1 MTGLRRI
8 AVTLLVL
15 AGMWPGA
22 VAAQVQ
28 KAGVVTTLEGN
39 VTAARTTSAQPVALK
54 FKDDVF
60 VNDRVVTGDRSLA
73 RLLLGGKAVV
83 TVRERSAL
91 TITEVPGRSTIDL
104 DSGKVAV
111 AVAKDKMQPGEQIE
125 VKSPNAVAAVR
136 GTVFVVEV
144 IRASANAAR
153 AQSGVTVNHYVLTG
167 AVALTVG
174 GQSVNVN
181 AGNYASVTGGVVSSG
196 PMSAAMRANATRGL
210 TTSGLP
216 KVSGAEG
223 DAKQAVMNSTVA
235 TFSTT
240 APAFVA
246 PPPVPAPPT
255 IQLPN
260 TQDNLLPGGN
270 QTPLTQPPPPLT
282 TTPPPTTPPPTTPP
296 MKATGVLL
304 FGDTDIFPSVGSRNA
319 LESDVRR
326 LQPGAL
332 VTNLNSPTLPA
343 DLSAY
348 GTIWYVG
355 AFSAISSGD
364 QTRLAQFLS
373 RGGGLYLTGERQCC
387 QTLNNSIQSLLRVV
401 VVNGNTIVV
410 GSTRDFFPP
419 AGEPLLPAAFNS
431 GARNNVTS
439 TPNTLTA
446 WFPNGPGEILGIS
459 GANVLSTLGE
469 GIVAGVWNEGDLVGG
484 AGRIILMM
492 DVDWLAN
499 AASLEGCDALCRQR
513 IIENFLVYLDDP
525 AAPIVLNGPLFRSV
539 NETLS
544 TRSTFFDL
552 PSLTLTNTSLDPL
565 FWFSGTTLTTQG
577 VFARM
582 SDSAI
587 STAGSFLRLD
597 SGARIVQTGT
607 EALLSMFG
615 GSLSVGTGGSGDM
628 FDLVGR
634 AGMTQIDETGLV
646 VGTDRPIQPGAEAPV
661 FQADN
666 GAVVNVRGSAYRVDT
681 ALLEATAPL
690 LQLMRGSAMTT
701 GDSAVN
707 LVGKA
712 KVSIPND
719 AVSMVTLRS
728 SVLNVANNHLVNVA
742 GGSVLNIAGNL
753 VMLADASTL
762 NIFNGLL
769 LNVSGNSSALIGKSL
784 VSFSGTGNMLNVNNS
799 IAPTAI
805 INGIPVAGPVDSF
818 RIGANAIG
826 GTGSG
831 TIKINGVQL
840 TPTTPLSSLTGS
852 LIAVQGSGSVS
863 VGPTGG
869 AGGSGGAVINAG
881 PVPPI
886 PVVNR

>member
-8 AVTLLVL
+8 AVSLLVL

-39 VTAARTTSAQPVALK
+39 VTAARSAAAQPVALK

-111 AVAKDKMQPGEQIE
+111 AVAKDKMRPGEQIE

-196 PMSAAMRANATRGL
+196 LMSAAMRANATRGL

-223 DAKQAVMNSTVA
+223 DAKQAVMSSTVA

-246 PPPVPAPPT
+246 PPPLPPPPT
-255 IQLPN
+255 ITVP
-260 TQDNLLPGGN
+260 TVPPILPGNGEV
-270 QTPLTQPPPPLT
+270 TPVSQSPT
-282 TTPPPTTPPPTTPP
+282 PTTKP
-296 MKATGVLL
+296 TGVLL

-319 LESDVRR
+319 LASDVRS
-326 LQPGAL
+326 LQPSVL
-332 VTNLNSPTLPA
+332 ITNLNSPTLPA

-355 AFSAISSGD
+355 AFSAISSAD

-387 QTLNNSIQSLLRVV
+387 QTLNNSVQSLLRTV
-401 VVNGNTIVV
+401 VVNGTTIVV

-431 GARNNVTS
+431 GARGNVTT

-459 GANVLSTLGE
+459 GANVLSTIGE
-469 GIVAGVWNEGDLVGG
+469 GIVAGVWNESDLVGD
-484 AGRIILMM
+484 AGRIVLMM
-492 DVDWLAN
+492 DVDWLSN
-499 AASLEGCDALCRQR
+499 GDSLEGCDALCRQR
-513 IIENFLVYLDDP
+513 IIENFLVFLDDP
-525 AAPIVLNGPLFRSV
+525 SAPIVLNGPLFRSV
-539 NETLS
+539 DETLS
-544 TRSTFFDL
+544 TRGTFFDL
-552 PSLTLTNTSLDPL
+552 PGLTLTNTSLYPL

-577 VFARM
+577 VFATM
-582 SDSAI
+582 SDSVI

-597 SGARIVQTGT
+597 SGAQIVQSGT
-607 EALLSMFG
+607 DPLVSMLG
-615 GSLSVGTGGSGDM
+615 GSLSVGTSDSGNL

-634 AGMTQIDETGLV
+634 TGMTQMDSETGLT
-646 VGTDRPIQPGAEAPV
+646 VGTDRPLQPGAEAPV
-661 FQADN
+661 FQAEN
-666 GAVVNVRGSAYRVDT
+666 GAVVNVRGSAYKVDT

-690 LQLMRGSAMTT
+690 LQLIGATSMTT

-707 LVGKA
+707 LVGRA

-728 SVLNVANNHLVNVA
+728 SVLNVATGHLVNVA

-769 LNVSGNSSALIGKSL
+769 LNVSGNSTASIGRSL
-784 VSFSGTGNMLNVNNS
+784 VSFAGTGNVLNVNNS

-805 INGIPVAGPVDSF
+805 INGIPVAGAVDSF

-852 LIAVQGSGSVS
+852 LIAVQGSGSVN
-863 VGPTGG
+863 VGAAG
-869 AGGSGGAVINAG
+869 AAAQL
-881 PVPPI
+881 